1 MTGPMNS
8 KKWLAASVLL
18 GLLLIAAFLLRH
30 RSAGAQD
37 APPPADIS
45 RYLTLHDAGPV
56 NAQQIADAAEGLFD
70 DDAAGTTQAFILMR
84 DGKIIAERYGD
95 GIRPETKLLSRSI
108 GKTVTAALIGLMVSD
123 GRLALDSPA
132 PVPAWSQPGDPR
144 GEITLRQLL
153 QMRSG
158 LRHSEADATHWRS
171 DNVRMLFLDGRDDM
185 AGYAEAQPLE
195 AEPGR
200 TFEYSSASTVILAD
214 LAARSLTESRD
225 PAFRRAAIAD
235 YLRTRLF
242 EPVGMRSAVAEFD
255 AAGTF
260 IGSGMVHATA
270 RDWGRFGE
278 FLRNGGS
285 VKGGQVV
292 PRGWIDFM
300 TTPSPRNA
308 GFGAQLWL
316 NRPQPDGREVLFP
329 GMAPADAFA
338 CIGQLG
344 QYVVVSPGQKL
355 TVVRLGRTDDAG
367 LPALRRH
374 LAGIAAL
381 FPGR

>member
-123 GRLALDSPA
+123 GRLALDSHA

-144 GEITLRQLL
+144 GEITLRNLL
-153 QMRSG
+153 QMTSG
-158 LRHSEADATHWRS
+158 LEHSEDGPPLYAADT
-171 DNVRMLFLDGRDDM
+171 VRMIFTDGAQDM
-185 AGYAEAQPLE
+185 AAFAEAKPI
-195 AEPGR
+195 AHPPGSR
-200 TFEYSSASTVILAD
+200 FVYSTADTQILAD
-214 LAARSLTESRD
+214 LMTRMLTGSNQAD
-225 PAFRRAAIAD
+225 VRRAAMTEF
-235 YLRTRLF
+235 LRGRLVT
-242 EPVGMRSAVAEFD
+242 PVGLSSLTPEFD
-255 AAGTF
+255 ARGTM
-260 IGSGMVHATA
+260 IGGAMMHMTA
-270 RDWGRFGE
+270 RDYARFGE
-278 FLRNGGS
+278 FLRNRGRVNGH
-285 VKGGQVV
+285 QVLSARWV
-292 PRGWIDFM
+292 EFM
-300 TTPSPRNA
+300 TTPSPRNPA
-308 GFGAQLWL
+308 YGGHLWL
-316 NRPQPDGREVLFP
+316 NREGTDNPLFP
-329 GMAPADAFA
+329 GDGSRRIFA
-338 CIGQLG
+338 AVGHHG
-344 QYVVVSPGQKL
+344 QYLVIDPTRRLVILRMGISTSDDYPA
-355 TVVRLGRTDDAG
+355 VRRSLIR
-367 LPALRRH
+367 LVE
-374 LAGIAAL
+374 L
-381 FPGR
+381 FPQG

>member
-144 GEITLRQLL
+144 GEITLRNLL
-153 QMRSG
+153 QMTSG
-158 LRHSEADATHWRS
+158 LEHSEDGPPLYAADT
-171 DNVRMLFLDGRDDM
+171 VRMIFTDGAQDM
-185 AGYAEAQPLE
+185 AAFAEAKPI
-195 AEPGR
+195 AHPPGSR
-200 TFEYSSASTVILAD
+200 FVYSTADTQILAD
-214 LAARSLTESRD
+214 LMTRMLTGSNQAD
-225 PAFRRAAIAD
+225 VRRAAMTEF
-235 YLRTRLF
+235 LRGRLVT
-242 EPVGMRSAVAEFD
+242 PVGLSSLTPEFD
-255 AAGTF
+255 ARGTM
-260 IGSGMVHATA
+260 IGGAMMHMTA
-270 RDWGRFGE
+270 RDYARFGE
-278 FLRNGGS
+278 FLRNRGRVNGH
-285 VKGGQVV
+285 QVLSARWV
-292 PRGWIDFM
+292 EFM
-300 TTPSPRNA
+300 TTPSPRNPA
-308 GFGAQLWL
+308 YGGHLWL
-316 NRPQPDGREVLFP
+316 NREGTDNPLFP
-329 GMAPADAFA
+329 GDGSRRIFA
-338 CIGQLG
+338 AVGHHG
-344 QYVVVSPGQKL
+344 QYLVIDPTRRLVILRMGISTSDDYPA
-355 TVVRLGRTDDAG
+355 VRRSLIR
-367 LPALRRH
+367 LVE
-374 LAGIAAL
+374 L
-381 FPGR
+381 FPQG